1 MRRRQQQQLEN
12 KINSYR
18 IIFTLITGIFIGY
31 LLGGLWDSKKPTSR
45 EYLITQSDKDTTGK
59 N

>member
-31 LLGGLWDSKKPTSR
+31 LLGGL
-45 EYLITQSDKDTTGK
+45 
-59 N
+59 